1 MYQILCLCSLMV
13 KQRIYIPC
21 ATDNWPMWVRLPP
34 EAPINVSLVLTAARQ
49 SPKLLVGVRIP
60 RGTPNDVRMAERP
73 NATVCKT
80 VKPSVRIRLL
90 TPDCP
95 YGQIGKGGSLKRS
108 VITIGSNPIRG
119 TMYLRRTCNHIPPP
133 LTRKQDGL
141 RSRGLLGS

>member
-1 MYQILCLCSLMV
+1 MV

-90 TPDCP
+90 TP
-95 YGQIGKGGSLKRS
+95 
-108 VITIGSNPIRG
+108 V
-119 TMYLRRTCNHIPPP
+119 MP
-133 LTRKQDGL
+133 LWPNW
-141 RSRGLLGS
+141 